1 MEAAVG
7 LGVGDE
13 AAAFLVV
20 VAALRVVVGLRLR
33 EIVVVDEVVARV
45 VGRVDVDHLDLAG
58 VGVAQELERVEV
70 VALDVEV
77 LGRVPV
83 HALLR
88 ARAQAL
94 VDLAVRLLL
103 GLTLTRPGELVALPL
118 PLGDVAH
125 ALPQRVDVDGV
136 AQAPVGLAD
145 LGHDLGEE
153 LCQLLYVL
161 VKDVRCRQIHVLHH
175 RASSSIMLFSID
187 LISSHKALRRPIC
200 FSARRFF

>member
-13 AAAFLVV
+13 APSLLVV
-20 VAALRVVVGLRLR
+20 VAAVGVVVRLR
-33 EIVVVDEVVARV
+33 PCEGVVVDEVVARV
-45 VGRVDVDHLDLAG
+45 VGRVDVDHLHLAG

-70 VALDVEV
+70 VTLDVQV
-77 LGRVPV
+77 LSRVPV
-83 HALLR
+83 HALLG

-94 VDLAVRLLL
+94 VYLAVRLLL
-103 GLTLTRPGELVALPL
+103 GLALARPGELVALPL
-118 PLGDVAH
+118 ALGDVAH
-125 ALPQRVDVDGV
+125 ALLEGVDVDGV
-136 AQAPVGLAD
+136 AEGAVGLAD

-153 LCQLLYVL
+153 LCQLLDVL